1 MKITSTK
8 GTEKKSLRAVYNK
21 EKDVWET
28 PVNSFFDP
36 SNRNY
41 VPGSLNVS
49 MIKKTPD
56 IIDYAVGDETVIKNN
71 VLDNEILKDLSI
83 IPVEKNDNAAMYE
96 IKGSDGKNYDVDCKV
111 FTYQAPS
118 INLSGKTVKP
128 ADIAKNPSAYGFKKS
143 GKTVVQNGVTDEDSN
158 PGSVIIQT
166 MVENKVQ
173 DDIKTVRNW
182 YVSEFENRKMEPT
195 DHGKFTQI
203 KKSNKAVDVLDKVD
217 KVSQYTGYV
226 VDAYKAYTTHEQR
239 VAAANGSV
247 RLNRLADSYFAIDM
261 IVNSGKI
268 ASDFIPGGGIYLGP
282 MLSGLSESLDNYYDA
297 LNKEFSMLDEIDAE
311 MGWDDKYYDESGS
324 VNMVIDPS
332 GFVYEGSESN
342 RIDGAKMTC
351 YKLNDKTNE
360 WEIWNAEDYDQV
372 NPQYTKAGG
381 KYSWDVPEGHYYVMC
396 EMEGYETIQSE
407 GFTVSPPKLDL
418 NFNLISTEN
427 PNVSDTVLTDGS
439 IELTFSNYVKIDT
452 VNNDSVHVDGTKNP
466 YEIIPVKDSET
477 DEVAKKFIIKGNFTD
492 TLELEPVDTILAT

>member
-1 MKITSTK
+1 MVPKNNADGSTNP
-8 GTEKKSLRAVYNK
+8 GYVI
-21 EKDVWET
+21 
-28 PVNSFFDP
+28 VNSLVENQ
-36 SNRNY
+36 S
-41 VPGSLNVS
+41 
-49 MIKKTPD
+49 KKTLRNMRNW
-56 IIDYAVGDETVIKNN
+56 AVGKLPNAGKSVK
-71 VLDNEILKDLSI
+71 ILK
-83 IPVEKNDNAAMYE
+83 AA
-96 IKGSDGKNYDVDCKV
+96 
-111 FTYQAPS
+111 
-118 INLSGKTVKP
+118 
-128 ADIAKNPSAYGFKKS
+128 
-143 GKTVVQNGVTDEDSN
+143 
-158 PGSVIIQT
+158 
-166 MVENKVQ
+166 
-173 DDIKTVRNW
+173 
-182 YVSEFENRKMEPT
+182 
-195 DHGKFTQI
+195 
-203 KKSNKAVDVLDKVD
+203 D
-217 KVSQYTGYV
+217 KVSKYTGYV
-226 VDAYKAYTTHEQR
+226 TDMYGAYVTHEGR
-239 VAAANGSV
+239 VAAANGSE
-247 RLNRLADSYFAIDM
+247 RLNRLADGYYAIDM
-261 IVNSGKI
+261 IVNSSKI

-311 MGWDDKYYDESGS
+311 MGWDDEYYDESGS

-372 NPQYTKAGG
+372 NHQYTKAGG
-381 KYSWDVPEGHYYVMC
+381 KYSWDVPEGHYYVTC

-492 TLELEPVDTILAT
+492 TLELTITVDDTVMGYNDLPVGAFSTKIENTGIIPVPAAVTNLVYNGMELTGVPVGSGYTVSGGATRNAGKYTAVLKLNEGLKWLGRLC